1 MKTLRILPF
10 FILFSFVSTLFAQ
23 EDAVAVEEPTTVEAL
38 LSLVKEGK
46 TREQAENKDIKR
58 GGSARRCP

>member
-23 EDAVAVEEPTTVEAL
+23 EDAVAVEEPSVI
-38 LSLVKEGK
+38 V
-46 TREQAENKDIKR
+46 
-58 GGSARRCP
+58 